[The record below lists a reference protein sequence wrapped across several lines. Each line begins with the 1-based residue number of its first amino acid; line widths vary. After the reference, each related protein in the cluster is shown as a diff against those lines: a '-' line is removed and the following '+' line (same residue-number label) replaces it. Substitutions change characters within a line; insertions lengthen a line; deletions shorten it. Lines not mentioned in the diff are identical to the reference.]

1 MAQTHFPTARRSV
14 VPLVLSVAVLIAA
27 CGDATVAS
35 TDPRAATASASNGV
49 SASDAI
55 DALIASETAAWAAK
69 DPVAYAAGYSEDA
82 VFIGPTA
89 ITLKGREAIR
99 AQHAFL
105 FNGPF
110 AGSTQTITVTRVE
123 YLTGTIAIVDQN
135 ASLTGYAFLPP
146 NGLKPT
152 EPGVVR
158 TIVRWVVEKRA
169 GTWEIIAQQMTVVP
183 PAS

>member
-1 MAQTHFPTARRSV
+1 MEQTRLHAARRSV
-14 VPLVLSVAVLIAA
+14 VPLVLSLAVVVAA
-27 CGDATVAS
+27 CGDGTVAS
-35 TDPRAATASASNGV
+35 TDPRSPAASATNGV

-55 DALIASETAAWAAK
+55 DALVASATAAWAAK
-69 DPVAYAAGYSEDA
+69 DANAYASDYAEDA

-105 FNGPF
+105 FTGPF

-123 YLTGTIAIVDQN
+123 YLTGTIAIVDSN
-135 ASLTGYAFLPP
+135 VALTGYAFLPP
-146 NGLKPT
+146 SGLKPT

-158 TIVRWVVEKRA
+158 TIVRWVVEKRG
-169 GTWEIIAQQMTVVP
+169 GTWEIIAQQMTLVP
-183 PAS
+183 PAA

>member
-1 MAQTHFPTARRSV
+1 V
-14 VPLVLSVAVLIAA
+14 VPLVLSLAVLIAA
-27 CGDATVAS
+27 CGDETAAS
-35 TDPRAATASASNGV
+35 TDPRPPGASASNGV

-55 DALIASETAAWAAK
+55 DALVASETAAWAAK
-69 DPVAYAAGYSEDA
+69 DPVAYAAGYSEDV

-89 ITLKGREAIR
+89 GILRGREAIR

-105 FNGPF
+105 FSGPF

-135 ASLTGYAFLPP
+135 VALVGYAFLP
-146 NGLKPT
+146 GVLKPS

-169 GTWEIIAQQMTVVP
+169 GTWEIVAQQMTLVP